1 MYQEGFTNSDVLSD
15 EGQTSIS
22 KFNQQITQFNPD
34 MIGIEV
40 VQDEQSRVDSIY
52 QLFISEKT

>member
-1 MYQEGFTNSDVLSD
+1 VYQEGFTNSDVLSD